1 MKAPSNCY
9 GVSTEIHRVT
19 NTPDLASR
27 AAAYGVEYAVVDGT
41 NPTEV
46 YEAMQVAMEHARS
59 GKGPYLVEAKVYR
72 YQGHYCGDPAVYR
85 PKEYMEEALKKDGIM
100 LLGERLMKLG
110 ATQEELDAV
119 KAEAEAE
126 MDEAVKFADE
136 SPYPDPATVLEALH
150 EEMLRDDKMF
160 IMGEDMAVMG
170 NVFAITRGFLD
181 EFGPNRVIDTPI
193 SEEGF
198 VGMAVGA
205 AMRGMHPVVELMYDD
220 FATECADPLFNQAAK
235 IRYMTGGQCSV
246 PMVLRAPMGAGRRNA
261 GQHSQSLENFFCH
274 FPGLKVV
281 APCSAE
287 DAKGLLKTAIRD
299 EDPVIF
305 LEHKLLYAHKEEIPE
320 GEYTIPLG
328 QAKVK
333 REGKDLTIISWSREV
348 NFALE
353 AAKTLEQEG
362 IDVEVLDLRS
372 LVPLDWDAIKASISK
387 THNAIIV
394 SEEVKRGSF
403 AGELS
408 AEISEELFDELDAPV
423 ERVCG
428 LNICSPFSPVLE
440 DENFPHPADIVAA
453 VKRVL
458 NK

>member
-1 MKAPSNCY
+1 MSKKITVSKAI
-9 GVSTEIHRVT
+9 G
-19 NTPDLASR
+19 
-27 AAAYGVEYAVVDGT
+27 
-41 NPTEV
+41 
-46 YEAMQVAMEHARS
+46 
-59 GKGPYLVEAKVYR
+59 
-72 YQGHYCGDPAVYR
+72 
-85 PKEYMEEALKKDGIM
+85 
-100 LLGERLMKLG
+100 
-110 ATQEELDAV
+110 
-119 KAEAEAE
+119 
-126 MDEAVKFADE
+126 
-136 SPYPDPATVLEALH
+136 EALH

-170 NVFAITRGFLD
+170 NVFAITRGFLE

-205 AMRGMHPVVELMYDD
+205 AMRGMRPVVELMYDD

-246 PMVLRAPMGAGRRNA
+246 PMVLRAPMGSGRRNA

-299 EDPVIF
+299 DDPVVF
-305 LEHKLLYAHKEEIPE
+305 LEHKLLYARKEEIPE

-328 QAKVK
+328 KASVK

-348 NFALE
+348 NFSLS
-353 AAKTLEQEG
+353 KEG
-362 IDVEVLDLRS
+362 IDAEVLALRS
-372 LVPLDWDAIKASISK
+372 LVPPDWDAIRASVSK
-387 THNAIIV
+387 THYVVIV
-394 SEEVKRGSF
+394 SEEVKRGSY

-408 AEISEELFDELDAPV
+408 AQIAEELFDELDAPV

-440 DENFPHPADIVAA
+440 DKNFPHPENIVQA
-453 VKRVL
+453 VKHVL